1 MSEKSVLVI
10 KRSDFQAKKVLQC
23 LNLPKIDVEIA
34 LFMFDY
40 LKNAIF

>member
-10 KRSDFQAKKVLQC
+10 KRSDFQAKKFLQC

-34 LFMFDY
+34 LFTFDF